1 MIREAHQSI
10 FPLHQDHV
18 IDPAISRRA
27 ENTEAGP
34 ELNQAAAS
42 SDLKRRILNFLA
54 SRNRPALRQIG
65 VQVEGGVVLLSGRV
79 RSYYDKQL
87 ASHCCSRVAGVIQ
100 VVDGICVIPEPSE
113 IAVG

>member
-1 MIREAHQSI
+1 MIREANQSI
-10 FPLHQDHV
+10 FPLHADHV
-18 IDPAISRRA
+18 IDSAVARRA
-27 ENTEAGP
+27 ELSEAGAG
-34 ELNQAAAS
+34 LNHAAAS

-54 SRNRPALRQIG
+54 SRNRPGLRQIE
-65 VQVEGGVVLLSGRV
+65 VRVEGGVVLLSGRV

-100 VVDGICVIPEPSE
+100 VIDGICVIPEPSE